1 MNARPDSTSDHSP
14 KDHAHVDSSVD
25 TVGSVGIV
33 TPQNFHFA
41 EPLTLECN
49 RTLPSFD
56 LMVETYGTLNS
67 DKSNA
72 ILICHALSGSHHAA
86 GLHSADDKKAG
97 WWDNMI
103 GPNKAIDTNRF
114 YVVCLNN
121 IGSCFGSTG
130 PTTINPD
137 SVNAKQAD
145 NTSEA
150 EVYGPDFPLVT
161 IKDWVK
167 TQAMLSDRLGIDVWH
182 AIVGGSMGGMQA
194 LQWSVDYP
202 NRLKRCVVI
211 ASTPKLSAQNI
222 AFNEVAR
229 QSILS
234 DPDFKD
240 GRYLQAGTYPRRGLI
255 LARMVG
261 HITYLTDDAM
271 KAKFGRDLKSG
282 KFMYGYDV
290 EFQVESYL
298 RYQGERFSEN
308 FDANTYLLMTKALDY
323 FDPTRG
329 YLSGQSS
336 TQSTAPSV
344 DSTNPSESG
353 SLLDDSIAA
362 SVETTKNATKQ
373 AAQHALE
380 ATLATDNLAT
390 DNLATGDETDSETQ
404 TDTEN
409 DRQQELAALKAAF
422 AHTQCQYLVVSFT
435 TDWRFAPERSQEIVD
450 ALMATGKPV
459 NYINVDAPHG
469 HDSFLFDIPRYMGA
483 VRGFLTA
490 PFITDSH
497 AKNRQTKNSRQQ
509 TGVRS

>member
-1 MNARPDSTSDHSP
+1 MSARSDSTSEHSTNHSANTT
-14 KDHAHVDSSVD
+14 DIVCS
-25 TVGSVGIV
+25 VGSVGIV
-33 TPQNFHFA
+33 TPQTFHFA

-56 LMVETYGTLNS
+56 LIFETYGTLNS

-86 GLHSADDKKAG
+86 GFHSDDDKKAG

-103 GPNKAIDTNRF
+103 GPNKAIDTNQF
-114 YVVCLNN
+114 FVVCVNN

-130 PTTINPD
+130 PTTINPE
-137 SVNAKQAD
+137 SISNEGEPQ
-145 NTSEA
+145 
-150 EVYGPDFPLVT
+150 VYGPDFPLVT

-167 TQAMLSDRLGIDVWH
+167 TQAMLSDRLGINVWH

-194 LQWSVDYP
+194 MQWSVDYP
-202 NRLKRCVVI
+202 ERLKRCVVI

-234 DPDFKD
+234 DPDFKE

-323 FDPTRG
+323 FDPTRD
-329 YLSGQSS
+329 YSSASAADLSTKSAEALETS
-336 TQSTAPSV
+336 LAESV
-344 DSTNPSESG
+344 KADSTENELEKTLNNSADIEHIN
-353 SLLDDSIAA
+353 IA
-362 SVETTKNATKQ
+362 NAK
-373 AAQHALE
+373 
-380 ATLATDNLAT
+380 
-390 DNLATGDETDSETQ
+390 
-404 TDTEN
+404 
-409 DRQQELAALKAAF
+409 ELSALKAAF

-459 NYINVDAPHG
+459 SYINVDAPHG

-483 VRGFLTA
+483 VKGFLTA
-490 PFITDSH
+490 PFIANRLK
-497 AKNRQTKNSRQQ
+497 AK
-509 TGVRS
+509 GARS

>member
-1 MNARPDSTSDHSP
+1 MNARSDNTGDQSP
-14 KDHAHVDSSVD
+14 NSQTHVNSSANNAA
-25 TVGSVGIV
+25 GSVGVV
-33 TPQNFHFA
+33 TPQKFHFA

-72 ILICHALSGSHHAA
+72 ILICHALSGNHHAA
-86 GLHSADDKKAG
+86 GFHSVDDKKAG

-114 YVVCLNN
+114 YVVCVNN

-130 PTTINPD
+130 PTTINPHSISSDD
-137 SVNAKQAD
+137 SIDSSDSTANNSNEPQ
-145 NTSEA
+145 
-150 EVYGPDFPLVT
+150 VYGPDFPLIT

-202 NRLKRCVVI
+202 DRLKRCVVI

-240 GRYLQAGTYPRRGLI
+240 GRYIQAGTYPRRGLI

-323 FDPTRG
+323 FDPTRD
-329 YLSGQSS
+329 YSS
-336 TQSTAPSV
+336 AVAKDNT
-344 DSTNPSESG
+344 ESAVP
-353 SLLDDSIAA
+353 LENSIAA
-362 SVETTKNATKQ
+362 SVESSKANAQ
-373 AAQHALE
+373 NELE
-380 ATLATDNLAT
+380 DAVATIEDI
-390 DNLATGDETDSETQ
+390 ES
-404 TDTEN
+404 
-409 DRQQELAALKAAF
+409 DRQQELSALKAAF

-459 NYINVDAPHG
+459 SYINIDAPHG

-490 PFITDSH
+490 PFITP
-497 AKNRQTKNSRQQ
+497 SRPA
-509 TGVRS
+509 TGERS

>member
-1 MNARPDSTSDHSP
+1 MNARPNNTSDQFPEDES
-14 KDHAHVDSSVD
+14 DLTSSVD
-25 TVGSVGIV
+25 SVGSVGIV
-33 TPQNFHFA
+33 TPQIFHFA

-56 LMVETYGTLNS
+56 LIIETYGTLNS

-72 ILICHALSGSHHAA
+72 VLICHALSGSHHAA
-86 GLHSADDKKAG
+86 GFHSSDDKKAG

-103 GPNKAIDTNRF
+103 GPNKSIDTNQF
-114 YVVCLNN
+114 YVVCVNN

-130 PTTINPD
+130 PTSINPD
-137 SVNAKQAD
+137 KASSDNSNAT
-145 NTSEA
+145 NGHSESP
-150 EVYGPDFPLVT
+150 VYGPDFPLVT

-167 TQAMLSDRLGIDVWH
+167 TQAMLADRLGIDVWH

-202 NRLKRCVVI
+202 DRLKRCVVI

-323 FDPTRG
+323 FDPTRD
-329 YLSGQSS
+329 YPSA
-336 TQSTAPSV
+336 QSTETIEPPAQL
-344 DSTNPSESG
+344 E
-353 SLLDDSIAA
+353 DSIAA
-362 SVETTKNATKQ
+362 SVKTV
-373 AAQHALE
+373 AQIELDDD
-380 ATLATDNLAT
+380 LAVISN
-390 DNLATGDETDSETQ
+390 NEQ
-404 TDTEN
+404 N
-409 DRQQELAALKAAF
+409 RQQELTALKAAF

-483 VRGFLTA
+483 VKGFLTA
-490 PFITDSH
+490 PFITDSPS
-497 AKNRQTKNSRQQ
+497 KNSRHNSQQ
-509 TGVRS
+509 KTGARS

>member
-1 MNARPDSTSDHSP
+1 MNARSDNTTDQSAID
-14 KDHAHVDSSVD
+14 KANTANAINTNESLN
-25 TVGSVGIV
+25 SVGIV
-33 TPQNFHFA
+33 TPQTFHFS

-56 LMVETYGTLNS
+56 LIIETYGTLNS

-72 ILICHALSGSHHAA
+72 VLICHALSGSHHAA
-86 GLHSADDKKAG
+86 GFHSDDDKKAG

-103 GPNKAIDTNRF
+103 GPNKSIDTNRF
-114 YVVCLNN
+114 FVVCVNN

-137 SVNAKQAD
+137 GSHAQ
-145 NTSEA
+145 
-150 EVYGPDFPLVT
+150 VYGPDFPLVT

-194 LQWSVDYP
+194 LQWAVDYP
-202 NRLKRCVVI
+202 ERLKRCVVI
-211 ASTPKLSAQNI
+211 ACTPKLSAQNI

-234 DPDFKD
+234 DPDFKE

-323 FDPTRG
+323 FDPTRD
-329 YLSGQSS
+329 YPLQDCLSASATDRS
-336 TQSTAPSV
+336 TLPPEPLANSIGDSV
-344 DSTNPSESG
+344 KADSTENELTETLINSTDINSIE
-353 SLLDDSIAA
+353 DS
-362 SVETTKNATKQ
+362 NY
-373 AAQHALE
+373 
-380 ATLATDNLAT
+380 
-390 DNLATGDETDSETQ
+390 
-404 TDTEN
+404 
-409 DRQQELAALKAAF
+409 QELTALKAAF
-422 AHTQCQYLVVSFT
+422 AHTKCQYLVVSFT

-459 NYINVDAPHG
+459 SYINVDAPHG

-483 VRGFLTA
+483 IKGFLNA
-490 PFITDSH
+490 PFMTDNHS
-497 AKNRQTKNSRQQ
+497 KNSPQ
-509 TGVRS
+509 TSGAHS

>member
-1 MNARPDSTSDHSP
+1 MTSGPSTNDRPNSAGST
-14 KDHAHVDSSVD
+14 
-25 TVGSVGIV
+25 GSVGMV
-33 TPQNFHFA
+33 TPENFHFS

-49 RTLPSFD
+49 RTLSSFD
-56 LMVETYGTLNS
+56 LIVETYGTLNS
-67 DKSNA
+67 DHSNA
-72 ILICHALSGSHHAA
+72 VLICHALSGSHHAA
-86 GLHSADDKKAG
+86 GIHSSDDKKSG

-103 GPNKAIDTNRF
+103 GPNKAIDTNQF
-114 YVVCLNN
+114 FVVCINN

-137 SVNAKQAD
+137 STKAD
-145 NTSEA
+145 STKTGSPRP
-150 EVYGPDFPLVT
+150 YGPDFPLIT

-194 LQWSVDYP
+194 LQWAVDYP

-211 ASTPKLSAQNI
+211 ACTPKLSAQNI

-234 DPDFKD
+234 DPDFKE

-323 FDPTRG
+323 FDPTRD
-329 YLSGQSS
+329 YPIEQSS
-336 TQSTAPSV
+336 TEQSAPTKE
-344 DSTNPSESG
+344 DIAK
-353 SLLDDSIAA
+353 LLA
-362 SVETTKNATKQ
+362 KP
-373 AAQHALE
+373 LE
-380 ATLATDNLAT
+380 PLSPDI
-390 DNLATGDETDSETQ
+390 
-404 TDTEN
+404 EN
-409 DRQQELAALKAAF
+409 DSDDAINTNDANDNAHHQELNALKDAF

-435 TDWRFAPERSQEIVD
+435 TDWRFSPERSQEIVN

-459 NYINVDAPHG
+459 SYINVDAPHG

-483 VRGFLTA
+483 VKGFLSA

-497 AKNRQTKNSRQQ
+497 QAA
-509 TGVRS
+509 GERS

>member
-1 MNARPDSTSDHSP
+1 MNARPDNSSNHSPTEKPHSTSSVNDT
-14 KDHAHVDSSVD
+14 DS
-25 TVGSVGIV
+25 VGSVGIV
-33 TPQNFHFA
+33 TPQTFHFA

-56 LMVETYGTLNS
+56 LIVETYGTLNS
-67 DKSNA
+67 NKSNA
-72 ILICHALSGSHHAA
+72 VLICHALSGSHHAA
-86 GLHSADDKKAG
+86 GFNSAEDKKSG

-103 GPNKAIDTNRF
+103 GPNKAIDTNLF
-114 YVVCLNN
+114 FVVCVNN

-130 PTTINPD
+130 PTTINPN
-137 SVNAKQAD
+137 STAD
-145 NTSEA
+145 GNGEEGRA
-150 EVYGPDFPLVT
+150 YGPDFPLVT

-167 TQAMLSDRLGIDVWH
+167 TQAMLSDRLGIEVWH

-194 LQWSVDYP
+194 LQWAVDYP
-202 NRLKRCVVI
+202 ERIKRCVVI
-211 ASTPKLSAQNI
+211 ACTPKLSAQNI

-234 DPDFKD
+234 DPDFKE

-323 FDPTRG
+323 FDPTRDYPSQDCPLEPATDLYTLPPEPLTNSIG
-329 YLSGQSS
+329 DSVKADSGEDEPIETLANS
-336 TQSTAPSV
+336 A
-344 DSTNPSESG
+344 DI
-353 SLLDDSIAA
+353 DSI
-362 SVETTKNATKQ
+362 E
-373 AAQHALE
+373 
-380 ATLATDNLAT
+380 
-390 DNLATGDETDSETQ
+390 DS
-404 TDTEN
+404 N
-409 DRQQELAALKAAF
+409 YQELTALKAAF
-422 AHTQCQYLVVSFT
+422 AHTQCQYLIVSFT
-435 TDWRFAPERSQEIVD
+435 TDWRFAPERSQEIVN

-459 NYINVDAPHG
+459 SYINVDAPHG

-483 VRGFLTA
+483 VQGFLTA
-490 PFITDSH
+490 PFITDNSH
-497 AKNRQTKNSRQQ
+497 SKHSLKSKHTSTIGA
-509 TGVRS
+509 RS

>member
-1 MNARPDSTSDHSP
+1 MNARPNNTSDQFPEDES
-14 KDHAHVDSSVD
+14 DLTSSVD
-25 TVGSVGIV
+25 SVGSVGIV
-33 TPQNFHFA
+33 TPQIFHFA

-56 LMVETYGTLNS
+56 LIIETYGTLNS

-72 ILICHALSGSHHAA
+72 VLICHALSGSHHAA
-86 GLHSADDKKAG
+86 GYHSSDDKKSG

-103 GPNKAIDTNRF
+103 GPNKSIDTNQF
-114 YVVCLNN
+114 YVVCVNN

-130 PTTINPD
+130 PTSINPD
-137 SVNAKQAD
+137 KASSDNSNAT
-145 NTSEA
+145 NGHSESP
-150 EVYGPDFPLVT
+150 VYGPDFPLVT

-202 NRLKRCVVI
+202 DRLKRCVVI

-323 FDPTRG
+323 FDPTRD
-329 YLSGQSS
+329 YPS
-336 TQSTAPSV
+336 TPSTETTETTEPV
-344 DSTNPSESG
+344 TE
-353 SLLDDSIAA
+353 LEDSIGA
-362 SVETTKNATKQ
+362 SVEAAKTATQ
-373 AAQHALE
+373 MDIE
-380 ATLATDNLAT
+380 DDLAVISN
-390 DNLATGDETDSETQ
+390 NEH
-404 TDTEN
+404 N
-409 DRQQELAALKAAF
+409 RQQELTALKSAF

-483 VRGFLTA
+483 VKGFLTA
-490 PFITDSH
+490 PFITDSPS
-497 AKNRQTKNSRQQ
+497 KDSQQ
-509 TGVRS
+509 KTGARS

>member
-1 MNARPDSTSDHSP
+1 MNARPNNTSDQSPTDTLHSASLFNP
-14 KDHAHVDSSVD
+14 MD
-25 TVGSVGIV
+25 SVGII
-33 TPQNFHFA
+33 TPQIFHFA

-56 LMVETYGTLNS
+56 LIIETYGTLNN

-72 ILICHALSGSHHAA
+72 VLICHALSGSHHAA
-86 GLHSADDKKAG
+86 GFHSADDKKAG

-114 YVVCLNN
+114 YVVCVNN

-137 SVNAKQAD
+137 SNEPQ
-145 NTSEA
+145 
-150 EVYGPDFPLVT
+150 VYGPDFPLVT

-323 FDPTRG
+323 FDPTRDYPSAMATDATG
-329 YLSGQSS
+329 SAAQLKNSIATSVESSKQS
-336 TQSTAPSV
+336 TQP
-344 DSTNPSESG
+344 
-353 SLLDDSIAA
+353 
-362 SVETTKNATKQ
+362 
-373 AAQHALE
+373 ALE
-380 ATLATDNLAT
+380 DTVATI
-390 DNLATGDETDSETQ
+390 DESEQ
-404 TDTEN
+404 N
-409 DRQQELAALKAAF
+409 RQQELSALKAAF

-459 NYINVDAPHG
+459 SYINVDAPHG

-490 PFITDSH
+490 PFISDSKSKQP
-497 AKNRQTKNSRQQ
+497 AKGTNQNSQQ
-509 TGVRS
+509 KAGARS

>member
-1 MNARPDSTSDHSP
+1 MSARSDSTSEHSTNHSANTT
-14 KDHAHVDSSVD
+14 DIVGS
-25 TVGSVGIV
+25 VGSVGIV
-33 TPQNFHFA
+33 TPQTFHFA

-56 LMVETYGTLNS
+56 LIFETYGTLNS

-86 GLHSADDKKAG
+86 GFHSDDDKKAG

-103 GPNKAIDTNRF
+103 GPNKAIDTNQF
-114 YVVCLNN
+114 FVVCVNN

-130 PTTINPD
+130 PTTINPE
-137 SVNAKQAD
+137 SISNEGEPQ
-145 NTSEA
+145 
-150 EVYGPDFPLVT
+150 VYGPDFPLVT

-167 TQAMLSDRLGIDVWH
+167 TQAMLSDRLGIEVWH

-194 LQWSVDYP
+194 MQWSVDYP
-202 NRLKRCVVI
+202 GRLKRCVVI

-234 DPDFKD
+234 DPDFKE

-323 FDPTRG
+323 FDPTRD
-329 YLSGQSS
+329 YPSAAALSTKSAEALENS
-336 TQSTAPSV
+336 LAESV
-344 DSTNPSESG
+344 KADSTENELEKTLNNSA
-353 SLLDDSIAA
+353 DIDNIDIA
-362 SVETTKNATKQ
+362 NAK
-373 AAQHALE
+373 
-380 ATLATDNLAT
+380 
-390 DNLATGDETDSETQ
+390 
-404 TDTEN
+404 
-409 DRQQELAALKAAF
+409 ELSALKAAF

-459 NYINVDAPHG
+459 SYINVDAPHG

-483 VRGFLTA
+483 VKGFLTA
-490 PFITDSH
+490 PFIADRLK
-497 AKNRQTKNSRQQ
+497 AK
-509 TGVRS
+509 GARS

>member
-1 MNARPDSTSDHSP
+1 MNARPDNTSDQLP
-14 KDHAHVDSSVD
+14 KDTSNSTGSADKA
-25 TVGSVGIV
+25 GSVGVV
-33 TPQNFHFA
+33 TPEKIHFA

-49 RTLPSFD
+49 RTLQSFD
-56 LMVETYGTLNS
+56 LMVETYGTLND

-86 GLHSADDKKAG
+86 GYYSVDDKKAG

-114 YVVCLNN
+114 FVVCVNN

-137 SVNAKQAD
+137 TIDQTGD
-145 NTSEA
+145 SEPQ
-150 EVYGPDFPLVT
+150 VYGPDFPLIT

-234 DPDFKD
+234 DPDFND
-240 GRYLQAGTYPRRGLI
+240 GHYIQAGTYPRRGLI

-261 HITYLTDDAM
+261 HITYLTEDAM

-298 RYQGERFSEN
+298 RYQGERFSKN

-323 FDPTRG
+323 FDPTRD
-329 YLSGQSS
+329 Y
-336 TQSTAPSV
+336 PSIQ
-344 DSTNPSESG
+344 
-353 SLLDDSIAA
+353 LLDSAAAVQLEDSIAA
-362 SVETTKNATKQ
+362 SINTPKST
-373 AAQHALE
+373 LE
-380 ATLATDNLAT
+380 DNLVSQ
-390 DNLATGDETDSETQ
+390 DDSESG
-404 TDTEN
+404 N
-409 DRQQELAALKAAF
+409 HQELTALKSAF
-422 AHTQCQYLVVSFT
+422 AHTKCQYLVVSFT
-435 TDWRFAPERSQEIVD
+435 TDWRFAPERSQEIVN

-459 NYINVDAPHG
+459 SYIDVDAPHG

-483 VRGFLTA
+483 VKGFLTA
-490 PFITDSH
+490 PFMTSNSIT
-497 AKNRQTKNSRQQ
+497 K
-509 TGVRS
+509 GERS

>member
-1 MNARPDSTSDHSP
+1 MNARPDNTSDQSP
-14 KDHAHVDSSVD
+14 TDEPNA
-25 TVGSVGIV
+25 VGSVGIV

-56 LMVETYGTLNS
+56 LMIETYGTLNS

-86 GLHSADDKKAG
+86 GFHSADDKKSG

-103 GPNKAIDTNRF
+103 GPNKAIDTNQF
-114 YVVCLNN
+114 YVVCVNN

-137 SVNAKQAD
+137 TVKKAD
-145 NTSEA
+145 DSESQ
-150 EVYGPDFPLVT
+150 VYGPDFPLVT

-167 TQAMLSDRLGIDVWH
+167 TQAMLSDRLGINVWH

-240 GRYLQAGTYPRRGLI
+240 GRYIQAGTYPRRGLI

-261 HITYLTDDAM
+261 HITYLTEDAM

-323 FDPTRG
+323 FDPTRD
-329 YLSGQSS
+329 YPS
-336 TQSTAPSV
+336 TQAADNTDPSIQL
-344 DSTNPSESG
+344 E
-353 SLLDDSIAA
+353 DSIAA
-362 SVETTKNATKQ
+362 SVNTSESE
-373 AAQHALE
+373 LE
-380 ATLATDNLAT
+380 
-390 DNLATGDETDSETQ
+390 DSLVTHDGSEHG
-404 TDTEN
+404 N
-409 DRQQELAALKAAF
+409 HQELTAIKAAF

-459 NYINVDAPHG
+459 SYINVDAPHG

-490 PFITDSH
+490 PFI
-497 AKNRQTKNSRQQ
+497 AKSLTAK
-509 TGVRS
+509 GERS

>member
-1 MNARPDSTSDHSP
+1 MSARSDSTSEHSTNHSANTT
-14 KDHAHVDSSVD
+14 DIVGS
-25 TVGSVGIV
+25 VGSVGIV
-33 TPQNFHFA
+33 TPQTFHFA

-56 LMVETYGTLNS
+56 LIFETYGTLNS

-86 GLHSADDKKAG
+86 GFHSDDDKKAG

-103 GPNKAIDTNRF
+103 GPNKAIDTNQF
-114 YVVCLNN
+114 FVVCVNN

-130 PTTINPD
+130 PTTINPE
-137 SVNAKQAD
+137 SISNEGEPQ
-145 NTSEA
+145 
-150 EVYGPDFPLVT
+150 VYGPDFPLVT

-194 LQWSVDYP
+194 MQWSVDYP
-202 NRLKRCVVI
+202 DRLKRCVVI

-323 FDPTRG
+323 FDPTRD
-329 YLSGQSS
+329 YPSAADLSTKSAEALENS
-336 TQSTAPSV
+336 LAESV
-344 DSTNPSESG
+344 KADSTENELEKTLNNSA
-353 SLLDDSIAA
+353 DIDNIDIA
-362 SVETTKNATKQ
+362 NAK
-373 AAQHALE
+373 
-380 ATLATDNLAT
+380 
-390 DNLATGDETDSETQ
+390 
-404 TDTEN
+404 
-409 DRQQELAALKAAF
+409 ELSALKAAF

-459 NYINVDAPHG
+459 SYINVDAPHG

-483 VRGFLTA
+483 VKGFLTA
-490 PFITDSH
+490 SFIANRLK
-497 AKNRQTKNSRQQ
+497 AK
-509 TGVRS
+509 GARS

>member
-1 MNARPDSTSDHSP
+1 MSARSDSTSEHSTN
-14 KDHAHVDSSVD
+14 HSANATDSIDS
-25 TVGSVGIV
+25 VGSVVLV
-33 TPQNFHFA
+33 TPQTFHFA

-56 LMVETYGTLNS
+56 LIFETYGTLNS

-86 GLHSADDKKAG
+86 GFHSDDDKKAG

-103 GPNKAIDTNRF
+103 GPNKAIDTNQF
-114 YVVCLNN
+114 FVVCVNN

-137 SVNAKQAD
+137 SLSD
-145 NTSEA
+145 EGEA
-150 EVYGPDFPLVT
+150 QVYGPDFPLVT

-167 TQAMLSDRLGIDVWH
+167 TQAMLSDRLGIEVWH

-194 LQWSVDYP
+194 MQWSVDYP
-202 NRLKRCVVI
+202 ERLKRCVVI

-323 FDPTRG
+323 FDPTRD
-329 YLSGQSS
+329 YPSAADSSIQSS
-336 TQSTAPSV
+336 AELETSLAAAV
-344 DSTNPSESG
+344 KADSTENE
-353 SLLDDSIAA
+353 LDKTLNNS
-362 SVETTKNATKQ
+362 ATIDN
-373 AAQHALE
+373 
-380 ATLATDNLAT
+380 TDNA
-390 DNLATGDETDSETQ
+390 DNVNVVNAK
-404 TDTEN
+404 
-409 DRQQELAALKAAF
+409 ELNALKSAF

-459 NYINVDAPHG
+459 SYINVDAPHG

-483 VRGFLTA
+483 VKGFLTA
-490 PFITDSH
+490 PFIANRLK
-497 AKNRQTKNSRQQ
+497 AK
-509 TGVRS
+509 GARS

>member
-1 MNARPDSTSDHSP
+1 
-14 KDHAHVDSSVD
+14 
-25 TVGSVGIV
+25 
-33 TPQNFHFA
+33 
-41 EPLTLECN
+41 
-49 RTLPSFD
+49 
-56 LMVETYGTLNS
+56 
-67 DKSNA
+67 
-72 ILICHALSGSHHAA
+72 
-86 GLHSADDKKAG
+86 
-97 WWDNMI
+97 
-103 GPNKAIDTNRF
+103 
-114 YVVCLNN
+114 
-121 IGSCFGSTG
+121 GSTG

-137 SVNAKQAD
+137 SVSDEGKAQ
-145 NTSEA
+145 
-150 EVYGPDFPLVT
+150 VYGPDFPLVT

-167 TQAMLSDRLGIDVWH
+167 TQAMLSDRLGIEVWH

-194 LQWSVDYP
+194 MQWSVDYP
-202 NRLKRCVVI
+202 ERIKRSLVI

-323 FDPTRG
+323 FDPTRDYPAAAG
-329 YLSGQSS
+329 SS
-336 TQSTAPSV
+336 IQTSAEQETSLDAAV
-344 DSTNPSESG
+344 KADSTENE
-353 SLLDDSIAA
+353 LDKTLNNS
-362 SVETTKNATKQ
+362 ATIDN
-373 AAQHALE
+373 
-380 ATLATDNLAT
+380 TDNA
-390 DNLATGDETDSETQ
+390 DNVNVVNAK
-404 TDTEN
+404 
-409 DRQQELAALKAAF
+409 ELNALKSAF

-459 NYINVDAPHG
+459 SYINVDAPH
-469 HDSFLFDIPRYMGA
+469 
-483 VRGFLTA
+483 
-490 PFITDSH
+490 
-497 AKNRQTKNSRQQ
+497 
-509 TGVRS
+509 

>member
-1 MNARPDSTSDHSP
+1 MSARADTDNKTINNISN
-14 KDHAHVDSSVD
+14 SSSNL
-25 TVGSVGIV
+25 TASVGIV
-33 TPQNFHFA
+33 TPQMMHFS

-56 LMVETYGTLNS
+56 LIYETYGTLNA

-86 GLHSADDKKAG
+86 GFHSEEDKKAG
-97 WWDNMI
+97 WWDTMI
-103 GPNKAIDTNRF
+103 GPNKAIDTNQF
-114 YVVCLNN
+114 YVVCVNN

-137 SVNAKQAD
+137 SPKNQQQ
-145 NTSEA
+145 
-150 EVYGPDFPLVT
+150 VYGPDFPLVT

-167 TQAMLSDRLGIDVWH
+167 TQAMFSDRLGIETWH

-194 LQWSVDYP
+194 LQWSIDYP
-202 NRLKRCVVI
+202 DRLKRCVVI
-211 ASTPKLSAQNI
+211 ACTPKLSAQNI
-222 AFNEVAR
+222 GFNEVAR

-329 YLSGQSS
+329 YVEQTQSS
-336 TQSTAPSV
+336 ASAVNNTVANKTDANLSCR
-344 DSTNPSESG
+344 
-353 SLLDDSIAA
+353 DDNVEEAEA
-362 SVETTKNATKQ
+362 EETT
-373 AAQHALE
+373 HSLE
-380 ATLATDNLAT
+380 LE
-390 DNLATGDETDSETQ
+390 G
-404 TDTEN
+404 
-409 DRQQELAALKAAF
+409 LKTAF
-422 AHTQCQYLVVSFT
+422 AHAKCQYLIVSFT

-459 NYINVDAPHG
+459 SYTNIDAPHG

-483 VRGFLTA
+483 IRGFLTA
-490 PFITDSH
+490 PFINNSNQSPLT
-497 AKNRQTKNSRQQ
+497 ATKARLE
-509 TGVRS
+509 GAH

>member
-1 MNARPDSTSDHSP
+1 MNARPDNTNDL
-14 KDHAHVDSSVD
+14 VSSE
-25 TVGSVGIV
+25 TANSVGSVGIV
-33 TPQNFHFA
+33 TPQIFHFA

-56 LMVETYGTLNS
+56 LIIETYGTLNS

-72 ILICHALSGSHHAA
+72 VLICHALSGSHHAA
-86 GLHSADDKKAG
+86 GFHSSEDKKAG

-103 GPNKAIDTNRF
+103 GPNKSIDTNQF
-114 YVVCLNN
+114 YVVCVNN

-130 PTTINPD
+130 PTSINPD
-137 SVNAKQAD
+137 KASSNNSNATND
-145 NTSEA
+145 RSDSP
-150 EVYGPDFPLVT
+150 VYGPDFPLVT

-182 AIVGGSMGGMQA
+182 AVVGGSMGGMQA

-202 NRLKRCVVI
+202 DRLKRCVVI

-323 FDPTRG
+323 FDPTRD
-329 YLSGQSS
+329 YLTRDSS
-336 TQSTAPSV
+336 SDLTDATESAAPL
-344 DSTNPSESG
+344 EA
-353 SLLDDSIAA
+353 SIGA
-362 SVETTKNATKQ
+362 SVKAATQ
-373 AAQHALE
+373 IELE
-380 ATLATDNLAT
+380 DDLAVISN
-390 DNLATGDETDSETQ
+390 NEQ
-404 TDTEN
+404 N
-409 DRQQELAALKAAF
+409 RQQELTALKAAF

-483 VRGFLTA
+483 VKGFLTA
-490 PFITDSH
+490 PFISD
-497 AKNRQTKNSRQQ
+497 NLPNNSRQA
-509 TGVRS
+509 TGARS

>member
-1 MNARPDSTSDHSP
+1 MSARSDSTSEHSP
-14 KDHAHVDSSVD
+14 NHAANATDAVGS
-25 TVGSVGIV
+25 VGSVGIV
-33 TPQNFHFA
+33 TPQTFHFA

-56 LMVETYGTLNS
+56 LIFETYGTLNS

-86 GLHSADDKKAG
+86 GFHSDDDKKAG

-103 GPNKAIDTNRF
+103 GPNKAIDTNQF
-114 YVVCLNN
+114 FVVCVNN

-137 SVNAKQAD
+137 TVNSSQDSLDQSSSNKD
-145 NTSEA
+145 STNKNNENSEPQ
-150 EVYGPDFPLVT
+150 VYGPDFPLVT

-167 TQAMLSDRLGIDVWH
+167 TQAILSDRLGIEVWH

-202 NRLKRCVVI
+202 ERLKRCVVI

-323 FDPTRG
+323 FDPTRDYPSAAG
-329 YLSGQSS
+329 SS
-336 TQSTAPSV
+336 IQTSAELET
-344 DSTNPSESG
+344 
-353 SLLDDSIAA
+353 SLAA
-362 SVETTKNATKQ
+362 SVKA
-373 AAQHALE
+373 
-380 ATLATDNLAT
+380 
-390 DNLATGDETDSETQ
+390 DS
-404 TDTEN
+404 TEN
-409 DRQQELAALKAAF
+409 ELEETLNSSADIATADNADNVNVANAKELSALKAAF

-459 NYINVDAPHG
+459 SYINVDAPHG

-483 VRGFLTA
+483 VKGFLTA
-490 PFITDSH
+490 PFIANSMT
-497 AKNRQTKNSRQQ
+497 AK
-509 TGVRS
+509 GARS

>member
-1 MNARPDSTSDHSP
+1 MNARPDSTSDLLSKETVHST
-14 KDHAHVDSSVD
+14 DAVDSM
-25 TVGSVGIV
+25 GSVGIV
-33 TPQNFHFA
+33 TPQIFHFS

-49 RTLPSFD
+49 RTLLSFD
-56 LMVETYGTLNS
+56 LIVETYGTLNS

-72 ILICHALSGSHHAA
+72 VLICHALSGSHHAA
-86 GLHSADDKKAG
+86 GFHSSDDKKAG

-103 GPNKAIDTNRF
+103 GPNKAIDTNQF
-114 YVVCLNN
+114 YVVCVNN

-130 PTTINPD
+130 PTTTNPD
-137 SVNAKQAD
+137 SVHSDDPTNEH
-145 NTSEA
+145 SEPQ
-150 EVYGPDFPLVT
+150 VYGPDFPLVT

-182 AIVGGSMGGMQA
+182 AVVGGSMGGMQA

-202 NRLKRCVVI
+202 DRLKRCVVI

-329 YLSGQSS
+329 YLTHDCPS
-336 TQSTAPSV
+336 APSTETTEPV
-344 DSTNPSESG
+344 TE
-353 SLLDDSIAA
+353 LEDSIGA
-362 SVETTKNATKQ
+362 SVEASKTATQ
-373 AAQHALE
+373 IELE
-380 ATLATDNLAT
+380 DDLAVISN
-390 DNLATGDETDSETQ
+390 NEH
-404 TDTEN
+404 N
-409 DRQQELAALKAAF
+409 RQQELTALKAAF

-483 VRGFLTA
+483 VKGFLTA
-490 PFITDSH
+490 PFIADRQP
-497 AKNRQTKNSRQQ
+497 KNNRQQP
-509 TGVRS
+509 TGARS

>member
-1 MNARPDSTSDHSP
+1 MDS
-14 KDHAHVDSSVD
+14 
-25 TVGSVGIV
+25 VGSVGLV
-33 TPQNFHFA
+33 TPQTFHFA

-56 LMVETYGTLNS
+56 LIFETYGTLNS

-86 GLHSADDKKAG
+86 GFHSDDDKKAG

-103 GPNKAIDTNRF
+103 GPNKAIDTNQF
-114 YVVCLNN
+114 FVVCVNN

-137 SVNAKQAD
+137 SLSD
-145 NTSEA
+145 EGEA
-150 EVYGPDFPLVT
+150 QVYGPDFPLVT

-167 TQAMLSDRLGIDVWH
+167 TQAMLSDRLGIEVWH

-194 LQWSVDYP
+194 MQWSVDYP
-202 NRLKRCVVI
+202 ERLKRCVVI

-323 FDPTRG
+323 FDPTRD
-329 YLSGQSS
+329 YPAAAELETSL
-336 TQSTAPSV
+336 AAAV
-344 DSTNPSESG
+344 KADSTENE
-353 SLLDDSIAA
+353 LE
-362 SVETTKNATKQ
+362 ETVNNSATIDN
-373 AAQHALE
+373 
-380 ATLATDNLAT
+380 TDNA
-390 DNLATGDETDSETQ
+390 DNVNVVNAK
-404 TDTEN
+404 
-409 DRQQELAALKAAF
+409 ELNALKSAF

-459 NYINVDAPHG
+459 SYINVDAPHG

-483 VRGFLTA
+483 VKGFLTA
-490 PFITDSH
+490 PFIANRLK
-497 AKNRQTKNSRQQ
+497 AK
-509 TGVRS
+509 GARS

>member
-1 MNARPDSTSDHSP
+1 MDL
-14 KDHAHVDSSVD
+14 
-25 TVGSVGIV
+25 VGSVGLV
-33 TPQNFHFA
+33 TPQTFHFA

-56 LMVETYGTLNS
+56 LIFETYGTLNS

-86 GLHSADDKKAG
+86 GFHSDDDKKAG

-103 GPNKAIDTNRF
+103 GPNKAIDTNQF
-114 YVVCLNN
+114 FVVCVNN

-137 SVNAKQAD
+137 VISD
-145 NTSEA
+145 EGEA
-150 EVYGPDFPLVT
+150 QVYGPDFPLVT

-167 TQAMLSDRLGIDVWH
+167 TQAMLSDRLGIEVWH

-194 LQWSVDYP
+194 MQWSVDYP
-202 NRLKRCVVI
+202 ERLKRCVVI

-323 FDPTRG
+323 FDPTRD
-329 YLSGQSS
+329 YPSAVDSSIQSS
-336 TQSTAPSV
+336 AELETSLAAAV
-344 DSTNPSESG
+344 KADSTEKELEKTVNSSA
-353 SLLDDSIAA
+353 DIATA
-362 SVETTKNATKQ
+362 DNA
-373 AAQHALE
+373 
-380 ATLATDNLAT
+380 DNVNVA
-390 DNLATGDETDSETQ
+390 NAK
-404 TDTEN
+404 
-409 DRQQELAALKAAF
+409 ELNALKAAF
-422 AHTQCQYLVVSFT
+422 AHTKCQYLVVSFT

-459 NYINVDAPHG
+459 SYINVDAPHG

-483 VRGFLTA
+483 VKGFLTA
-490 PFITDSH
+490 PFIANRLK
-497 AKNRQTKNSRQQ
+497 AK
-509 TGVRS
+509 GARS

>member
-1 MNARPDSTSDHSP
+1 MNARSDSTSDQLP
-14 KDHAHVDSSVD
+14 TD
-25 TVGSVGIV
+25 TLDPQGLADQAGSVGIV
-33 TPQNFHFA
+33 TPEKIHFA

-56 LMVETYGTLNS
+56 LMVETYGTLNQ

-86 GLHSADDKKAG
+86 GYYSHDDKKAG

-103 GPNKAIDTNRF
+103 GPNKAIDTNQF
-114 YVVCLNN
+114 YVVCVNN

-137 SVNAKQAD
+137 TLDQAD
-145 NTSEA
+145 GSEPQ
-150 EVYGPDFPLVT
+150 VYGPDFPLIT

-167 TQAMLSDRLGIDVWH
+167 TQALLSDRLGIDVWH

-202 NRLKRCVVI
+202 DRLKRCVII

-240 GRYLQAGTYPRRGLI
+240 GRYIQAGTYPRRGLI

-298 RYQGERFSEN
+298 RYQGERFSKN

-323 FDPTRG
+323 FDPTRDYANYANTADDTAIDDSLATSINNEHTG
-329 YLSGQSS
+329 S
-336 TQSTAPSV
+336 TGSDHTAEYSDDV
-344 DSTNPSESG
+344 DS
-353 SLLDDSIAA
+353 
-362 SVETTKNATKQ
+362 Q
-373 AAQHALE
+373 LE
-380 ATLATDNLAT
+380 L
-390 DNLATGDETDSETQ
+390 S
-404 TDTEN
+404 
-409 DRQQELAALKAAF
+409 ALKSAL
-422 AHTQCQYLVVSFT
+422 AHTKCQYLVVSFT

-459 NYINVDAPHG
+459 SYINVDAPHG

-483 VRGFLTA
+483 IKGFLTA
-490 PFITDSH
+490 PFMTTNM
-497 AKNRQTKNSRQQ
+497 AG
-509 TGVRS
+509 TGERS